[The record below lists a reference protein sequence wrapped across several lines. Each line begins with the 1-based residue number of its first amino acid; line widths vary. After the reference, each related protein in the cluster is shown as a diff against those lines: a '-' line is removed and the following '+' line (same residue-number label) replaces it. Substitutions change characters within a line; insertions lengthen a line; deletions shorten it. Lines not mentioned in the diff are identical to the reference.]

1 MAERDRGWGVCLK
14 RRENP
19 VIMLDRIV
27 IKSLF
32 PQILIFLFLYSHSV
46 FSQSNGRYRSFEF
59 QQFEITVLSPYQKIH
74 ATQENID
81 FIQSSIQSELESQG
95 LRLQESPDLFINIKT
110 TIKQEVQPR
119 DPAFIPFQYSVTPY
133 TNIESERK
141 KFVYGKIGTITI
153 ELEDAKKNIK
163 VWSGARSIM
172 LWGKNEKTLRKKTNK
187 AIAKIF
193 KKFDPTTI
201 GY

>member
-1 MAERDRGWGVCLK
+1 
-14 RRENP
+14 
-19 VIMLDRIV
+19 MLDRIV

-59 QQFEITVLSPYQKIH
+59 QHFEITVLSPYQKIH

-110 TIKQEVQPR
+110 TIKEEVQAR
-119 DPAFIPFQYSVTPY
+119 DPANWPLPFYSENVQV
-133 TNIESERK
+133 K
-141 KFVYGKIGTITI
+141 LVYGKIGTITI

-163 VWSGARSIM
+163 VWR
-172 LWGKNEKTLRKKTNK
+172 LLE
-187 AIAKIF
+187 
-193 KKFDPTTI
+193 
-201 GY
+201 